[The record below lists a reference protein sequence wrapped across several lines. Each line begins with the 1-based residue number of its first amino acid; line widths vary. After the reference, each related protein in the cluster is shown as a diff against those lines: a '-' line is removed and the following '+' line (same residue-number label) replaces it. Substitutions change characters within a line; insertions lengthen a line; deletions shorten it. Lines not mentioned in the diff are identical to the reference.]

1 MRSAGILAVTLAL
14 VGSGVLGAIRVGC
27 FGKPER
33 PAGPA
38 HLRPGQGAGQEGR
51 LGPELR
57 HDHRPRRGAER
68 LRAAVCRAV
77 EGRRQRR
84 RDRAGRH
91 QGHDH
96 RRAVPDATRPAPAD
110 VLREHRQRR
119 EPGQGARHH
128 PGVHRLLL
136 GALRAVR
143 PQDRARHGEG
153 ERRSRRRRRR
163 QGRRDQGRDGGEGVR
178 VVRRSG
184 PDERVRGGAR
194 GARRA
199 VRGRLPDRTATAL
212 PRTAL
217 AVPVADAR
225 VTRAGE

>member
-1 MRSAGILAVTLAL
+1 MRRAGILAVTLAF
-14 VGSGVLGAIRVGC
+14 VGSGVLGGSASAASGSRSGQQGPLT
-27 FGKPER
+27 FDQAKAQGKKVDW
-33 PAGPA
+33 GPNCDTTT
-38 HLRPGQGAGQEGR
+38 GR
-51 LGPELR
+51 
-57 HDHRPRRGAER
+57 RRGAER
-68 LRAAVCRAV
+68 LRAPVCRAV

-84 RDRAGRH
+84 RDRTGRH

-96 RRAVPDATRPAPAD
+96 RRALPDATRPAPAD

-119 EPGQGARHH
+119 EPGQGTRHH
-128 PGVHRLLL
+128 PGVRRLLL
-136 GALRAVR
+136 GALRVVR

-153 ERRSRRRRRR
+153 ERCSRRRRRG

-184 PDERVRGGAR
+184 PDQRVRRGAR

-199 VRGRLPDRTATAL
+199 VRGRLPDRTAAAL

-225 VTRAGE
+225 LTRAGE